1 MKKKSVFSICAAC
14 ALFTAVLMS
23 GCKKPEGVGGDA
35 SIRGTVWV
43 EDWDKNFLLKMY
55 EYPGADEYVYIVYG
69 DDISYGDRVKAG
81 PDGSFEFKYLRTGHY
96 KVYAYSNKLQT
107 TASPEPIEAKIVE
120 LDISGRKQTVVAD
133 TIRILR

>member
-1 MKKKSVFSICAAC
+1 MKKKSVAMAF
-14 ALFTAVLMS
+14 AVGAIMTVSLMS
-23 GCKKPEGVGGDA
+23 SCKKPEGVGGDA

-96 KVYAYSNKLQT
+96 KVYAYSDQKQT
-107 TASPEPIEAKIVE
+107 ATTPSPIEAKIVE
-120 LDISGRKQTVVAD
+120 VDISGRKQTVDTD
-133 TIRILR
+133 TIRIIR